1 LHLKIEVAMA
11 TLQAKAIEEFKQNL
25 RGKLILPEDK
35 EYDEARKLYC
45 FQDTSGIAK
54 LSKDLRVQGVN
65 FFARRGIYESY
76 VSASPNA
83 SSR

>member
-1 LHLKIEVAMA
+1 MALTCPIGFDVIE
-11 TLQAKAIEEFKQNL
+11 QQKQL
-25 RGKLILPEDK
+25 TEITAACGLLDGRMV
-35 EYDEARKLYC
+35 EYFDC
-45 FQDTSGIAK
+45 FQDTSAIAK

-83 SSR
+83 S